1 VTKDPAPGD
10 KFFQRGEGGT
20 SMGVVFDIKHYAI
33 HDGPGIR
40 TTVFLKGCPLDC
52 AWCHNPESKS
62 PRPEFMWWPARCIG
76 CRSCV
81 EGCPEGAVSIGER
94 LVIDEELCV
103 GCGACVEGCYAEAL
117 ELVGVEMSVEDVMKE
132 VLRDSEF
139 YRESGGGVTFSGG
152 EPLMQPMFLAEL
164 LRACRGEG
172 LHTAVDT
179 SGHADPAA
187 LKKIIDHTDL
197 FLYDVKHMDPE
208 LHRRYTGATNEL
220 ALQNL
225 TLLRGRQVV
234 IRTPIVPEVNDDEDN
249 IMHMGEFVSSLS
261 FTEICLLPYHRVGS
275 EKAQRLNGETPLP
288 FVAEPP
294 TKESLER
301 LCGVL
306 TGYGLNVKI
315 GG

>member
-1 VTKDPAPGD
+1 
-10 KFFQRGEGGT
+10 
-20 SMGVVFDIKHYAI
+20 MGVVFDIKHYAI

-52 AWCHNPESKS
+52 AWCHNPESKR
-62 PRPEFMWWPARCIG
+62 PQPEFMWWPTKCIG

-81 EGCPEGAVSIGER
+81 KGCPEGAVTIGDR
-94 LVIDEELCV
+94 LVIDEKLCV
-103 GCGACVEGCYAEAL
+103 GCGICVKGCYAEAL
-117 ELVGVEMSVEDVMKE
+117 ELVGREMSVEEVME
-132 VLRDSEF
+132 EILRDSEF

-152 EPLMQPMFLAEL
+152 EPLMQPTFLAEL
-164 LRACRGEG
+164 LKACRGEG

-179 SGHADPAA
+179 SGHADSAA

-208 LHRRYTGATNEL
+208 RHRRYTGATNEL
-220 ALQNL
+220 ALSNL
-225 TLLRGRQVV
+225 ALLRGREVV
-234 IRTPIVPEVNDDEDN
+234 IRAPIVSGVNDDEGN
-249 IMHMGEFVSSLS
+249 IGRMGEYVSALG
-261 FTEICLLPYHRVGS
+261 FTEICLLPYHKAGS
-275 EKAQRLNGETPLP
+275 EKAQRLNRETAPP

-294 TKESLER
+294 TEEILER
-301 LCGVL
+301 LRGVL